1 MNEELKI
8 IISAE
13 IDKLRGELQKAQKQV
28 SGFSEKGES
37 SLKKFGSAAKTVGKA
52 VGVGM
57 AAVAAAVAAG
67 ATALVGLA
75 EGTREYRAEQAKLI
89 TSFEAAGSSAEQ
101 AKETYND
108 LYRVLGDS
116 GQATEA
122 AQHLA
127 KLTTS
132 EKELSEWTKICQGVY
147 ATFGDSLAIEG
158 LTEAVNHT
166 AKLGEV
172 QGTLAD
178 ALEWSGVSVDEFNE
192 QLFWCN
198 TESEREKLIRDT
210 LNGLYSDAA
219 NQYEITAASI
229 LSANEAQAAL
239 TESLAQLG
247 ESAEPIIAVFKG
259 TAASLL
265 ADLVPSFDLVSQ
277 GLMDSINGVEGGAEK
292 MAEGIK
298 GAIGTTLAKITEIL
312 PMVLQVGSDIIV
324 ALLDGLVT
332 SFPAIIDAIANA
344 IPRIITLLGEM
355 IPKITSAILN
365 ALPLILDTILQAAA
379 QILTTLGEIL
389 PEILAQIVA
398 VLPQI
403 IQTIIDN
410 IPVLL
415 EAAIS
420 FLMAIVEAIPEIIPP
435 LIEALPEL
443 IDSLITTLLDN
454 ISVLLDAAFELFMAL
469 VDAIP
474 ILIPVLVEAI
484 PQIIDSIISALIEA
498 IPLILDG
505 ALKLFFAIVDAI
517 PLILPQLLVALL
529 QIIVSVQQN
538 LVNKLGDLFKSIWDS
553 IVVIFKNVGTHFK
566 NWFANAFQGIKTAFG
581 GVGKFFSGIWNNIK
595 NVFSKVGEV
604 VGNAITN
611 TVKKAINGV
620 LSTAIKIIN
629 GFIKAINIAI
639 SVINAIPGVSISKI
653 NELSVPKL
661 ERGGVLKKGQIG
673 LLEGSGAEAVVPLEK
688 NTEWLD
694 KIADRLGSMLG
705 GDGTPI
711 ILQVDGKTFAKTA
724 VNSIN
729 SLTRQQGK
737 LSLNLV

>member
-13 IDKLRGELQKAQKQV
+13 IDKLRSELQNAQKQV
-28 SGFSEKGES
+28 NDFANKGDS
-37 SLKKFGSAAKTVGKA
+37 ALTKFGNAAKTVGKA

-57 AAVAAAVAAG
+57 AAVGAAVAAG
-67 ATALVGLA
+67 GAALLGLA
-75 EGTREYRAEQAKLI
+75 ESTREYRTEQAKLVAA
-89 TSFEAAGSSAEQ
+89 FEASGSSAEQ

-127 KLTTS
+127 KLTQN
-132 EKELSEWTKICQGVY
+132 EKDLSQWTHICQGVY
-147 ATFGDSLAIEG
+147 ATFGDSLPLES
-158 LTEAVNHT
+158 LTEAVNHS

-172 QGTLAD
+172 QGSLAD
-178 ALEWSGVSVDEFNE
+178 ALEWSGISIDEFNE
-192 QLFWCN
+192 QLFYCN

-210 LNGLYSDAA
+210 LNGLYSEAA
-219 NQYEITAASI
+219 DTYETTAASI
-229 LSANEAQAAL
+229 LSANEAQALL
-239 TESLAQLG
+239 TDSMAQLG
-247 ESAEPIIAVFKG
+247 AAAEPITAVFKS

-265 ADLVPSFDLVSQ
+265 SELVPSFEVVSQ

-298 GAIGTTLAKITEIL
+298 GIINTVLTKVTEML

-332 SFPAIIDAIANA
+332 SFPSIIETIANA

-355 IPKITSAILN
+355 IPQITGALLN
-365 ALPLILDTILQAAA
+365 ALPLILDTILKAGAQVISTLGVILP
-379 QILTTLGEIL
+379 QILT
-389 PEILAQIVA
+389 QIVE
-398 VLPQI
+398 VLPSI
-403 IQTIIDN
+403 IQTLIDN

-420 FLMAIVEAIPEIIPP
+420 FFMAIVEAIPQIIPP
-435 LIEALPEL
+435 LVSALPEL
-443 IDSLITTLLDN
+443 IDSLLTTVLAN
-454 ISVLLDAAFELFMAL
+454 IPVLLDAAVDLFMAL

-474 ILIPVLVEAI
+474 ILIPVLVDAI
-484 PQIIDSIISALIEA
+484 PQIVDSVVDALIEA
-498 IPLILDG
+498 IPIILDG

-517 PLILPQLLVALL
+517 PLILPQLLVALG
-529 QIIVSVQQN
+529 QIVLSVQLN
-538 LVNKLGDLFKSIWDS
+538 LATKLGKVFTTIWDS
-553 IVVIFKNVGTHFK
+553 IVVIFKNVGTHFG
-566 NWFANAFQGIKTAFG
+566 NWFKNAFTGIKNAFS
-581 GVGKFFSGIWNNIK
+581 GVAKFFSGIWDSIK
-595 NVFSKVGEV
+595 KIFSNVGATI
-604 VGNAITN
+604 GNAIKN
-611 TVKKAINGV
+611 TVSTAINGV
-620 LSTAIKIIN
+620 LSSAVSIIN
-629 GFIKAINIAI
+629 GFIKAINTAI
-639 SVINAIPGVSISKI
+639 SVINAIPGVNIKKI

-661 ERGGVLKKGQIG
+661 ERGGVLKKGQVG

-694 KIADRLGSMLG
+694 KIAERLGKMLG
-705 GDGTPI
+705 NDGTPI
-711 ILQVDGKTFAKTA
+711 VLQVDGKTFAKTA
-724 VNSIN
+724 VSSIN
-729 SLTRQQGK
+729 NLTRQQGK